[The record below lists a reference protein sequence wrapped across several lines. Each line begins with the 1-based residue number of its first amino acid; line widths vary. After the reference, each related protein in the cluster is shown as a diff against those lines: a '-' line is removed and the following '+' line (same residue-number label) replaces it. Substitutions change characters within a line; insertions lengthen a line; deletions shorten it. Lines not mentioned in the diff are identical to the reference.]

1 MGGEIGAE
9 NRSEGGSRFWF
20 EVVAGRA
27 SQPFSRRRPQPEH
40 SDRAAAAGRHGRILL
55 AEDNLVNV
63 DLAKMILEGGGY
75 TVDVV
80 EDGAEAIDAVR
91 RQRYDVVLMDV
102 QMPNLDGLAAARQIR
117 ALEGAGP
124 RTPIVA
130 MTANALKEDR
140 QRCFE
145 AGMDDYFSKPFP
157 PGALVEKVG
166 QWINRTRPSTR
177 PSADAIDG
185 LTDLPVLDIGAAD
198 ELRSSFTDERFMPM
212 LRLYLE
218 DLKQRTLLIE
228 RHNKN
233 NEVEEVG
240 RVAHKLIMASGAFGA
255 KQVLALANRLQT
267 AKQKDA
273 GNVENLVDRFVLA
286 SAEAQAALR
295 ERYGVA
301 A

>member
-1 MGGEIGAE
+1 MT
-9 NRSEGGSRFWF
+9 W
-20 EVVAGRA
+20 
-27 SQPFSRRRPQPEH
+27 
-40 SDRAAAAGRHGRILL
+40 L
-55 AEDNLVNV
+55 
-63 DLAKMILEGGGY
+63 
-75 TVDVV
+75 

-117 ALEGAGP
+117 ALEGDGP

-157 PGALVEKVG
+157 PSALVEKVG
-166 QWINRTRPSTR
+166 QWIDRTRPSTR